1 MHLRLVFF
9 HTLVDFKK
17 EESEEESEEKIKDDF
32 KSIKYIEK
40 ESKGINHDLFKEC
53 FSFSVTSALAKKLY
67 ETKNR
72 NKNKS

>member
-17 EESEEESEEKIKDDF
+17 EESEEKIKDDF
-32 KSIKYIEK
+32 KFIKYIEK

-67 ETKNR
+67 ETKNK